1 MPDFSGKTVL
11 ITGAAGGIGQVLCR
25 HFAAHNAAV
34 IALDRDE
41 KVHELAEDLR
51 NQSACAEA
59 VTADISD
66 QNQVNEA
73 IRQGA
78 DVLGP
83 VDILINNAAIAIAG
97 NLALTTAENW
107 RQDIEVDLNGAY
119 YCTAAVLPAMQER
132 ANGAIVAIS
141 SVNAL
146 TTLGNPAYS
155 AAKAGLISFSK
166 SIAVEYGRFGIRA
179 NVVCPGTVQTPV
191 WKERVAKQPEIFENL
206 KKWYPLGRIAE
217 PIDIAKAVAFLASDD
232 ARVITGSVLNVDAGL
247 MAGNAIMAAELTLE
261 EFN

>member
-1 MPDFSGKTVL
+1 MTDFSGKTVL

-25 HFAAHNAAV
+25 HFAEQNAAV
-34 IALDRDE
+34 IALDQTE
-41 KVHELAEDLR
+41 QVLELAEDLR
-51 NQSACAEA
+51 NMGACADA
-59 VTADISD
+59 VIADISD
-66 QNQVNEA
+66 QDQVNNAVQQGIEA
-73 IRQGA
+73 
-78 DVLGP
+78 LGS

-97 NLALTTAENW
+97 NLALTNGENW
-107 RQDIEVDLNGAY
+107 RRDIDVDLNGTY
-119 YCTAAVLPAMQER
+119 YCVNAVIPGMQ
-132 ANGAIVAIS
+132 AKNAGAIVTIS

-146 TTLGNPAYS
+146 ATLGNPAYS

-166 SIAVEYGRFGIRA
+166 SIAVEYGRYGIRA

-232 ARVITGSVLNVDAGL
+232 ARVISGSVLNVDAGL

-261 EFN
+261 EFT